1 LLGNGDHWFP
11 GNKAD
16 RLNELN
22 LRQCLAGNPHADKI
36 PQLLEQAHQ
45 LLAGAEVKRLS
56 QS

>member
-1 LLGNGDHWFP
+1 GNGDHWFP